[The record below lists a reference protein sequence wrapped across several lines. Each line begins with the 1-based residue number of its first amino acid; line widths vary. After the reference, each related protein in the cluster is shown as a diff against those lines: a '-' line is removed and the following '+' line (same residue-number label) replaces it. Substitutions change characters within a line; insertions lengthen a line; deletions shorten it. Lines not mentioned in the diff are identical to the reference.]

1 MVAFGD
7 ADHFLLCKT
16 KVGSRL
22 SYDFPKYAGYL
33 NETSFLKDEPHW
45 SEERLSSN
53 YRGYKQICKLWG
65 SSWVHGYV
73 LCGQFDPAVLI

>member
-22 SYDFPKYAGYL
+22 WYDFPKYAGYL
-33 NETSFLKDEPHW
+33 NETSFLKDEPH
-45 SEERLSSN
+45 
-53 YRGYKQICKLWG
+53 
-65 SSWVHGYV
+65 
-73 LCGQFDPAVLI
+73 